1 MPFFSKE
8 GSTKGFLLLGCK
20 NMKEKYQ
27 ILPILIVLFLS
38 YLGFSMA
45 LPIFPSLFLGQNNSS
60 IISKDLS
67 LEIRTII
74 LGALTAT
81 YPLGQFFGGP
91 FLGKLSDSYGRKRVL
106 IYSLIL
112 TIPTYVA
119 SGVAILYSN
128 LPLLFASRLFCGLFE
143 GNSVIVS
150 AAMADISEDTKQ
162 KVRNFGWVMGISSLG
177 FVFGPY
183 FGGKLSAEHEFS
195 KIGYETPFFI
205 AAVLVAVGLTFVI
218 WIFQETLHTSL
229 RKEFAFLKTI
239 KGLFSSLFHCK
250 YRSLFSCNFLL
261 YCSFFFFFG
270 FFPVL
275 LVSWDG
281 YSASEVGEIISYLSI
296 PICLSPLLYNH
307 ISKIFSPL
315 NAIISSALLLVLCLI
330 LLIVVPKLFYFWL
343 IPIGFA
349 IAVSWTYT
357 SVILSDKAAA
367 NEQGSILGAN
377 QAITILSEIFASLL
391 GGLAAGFRIDLPL
404 VLAALSAL
412 MSASIFFLVI
422 KKRS

>member
-1 MPFFSKE
+1 
-8 GSTKGFLLLGCK
+8 
-20 NMKEKYQ
+20 MKEKYQ
-27 ILPILIVLFLS
+27 TLPILIVLFLS

-45 LPIFPSLFLGQNNSS
+45 LPIFPSLFLGQNSSS

-67 LEIRTII
+67 LEMRTII

-91 FLGKLSDSYGRKRVL
+91 FLGKLSDSYGRKKVL

-112 TIPTYVA
+112 TIPTYIA

-150 AAMADISEDTKQ
+150 ASMADISEDTKQ

-183 FGGKLSAEHEFS
+183 FGGKFSAEHEFS

-205 AAVLVAVGLTFVI
+205 AAVLVAIGLTFVI
-218 WIFQETLHTSL
+218 WIFQETLHISL

-239 KGLFSSLFHCK
+239 KSLFSSLYHPK
-250 YRSLFSCNFLL
+250 YRSLFSSNFSL

-281 YSASEVGEIISYLSI
+281 YSASQVGEIISYLSI
-296 PICLSPLLYNH
+296 PICLSPLLYNY

-315 NAIISSALLLVLCLI
+315 NAIISSALLLVVCLI

-377 QAITILSEIFASLL
+377 QAITILSEIFASLF
-391 GGLAAGFRIDLPL
+391 GGLAASFRIDLPL
-404 VLAALSAL
+404 ILAAMSAL